1 MIVLSFGRTPYT
13 QTNTPK
19 TNNQQINLP
28 MKTTVPPRTGRTY
41 ATHNNQKSIS
51 PTHHTGLHT
60 NERPCT
66 DNAHV
71 EMTPSLS
78 NPTLEPHALFCPIEK
93 GTAPLTTAP
102 PLRALFT
109 QSTGPNTAKN
119 ETQKQQQLRNNNVMS
134 GCARCTLSHSDA
146 RLLSPPKSRL
156 AAHTPA
162 RATQPPGTS
171 HLRRHLAFPKPA
183 SVPTF
188 LCLSSILS
196 SIYGIICISSSSSLK
211 LYRTVVITTEY
222 NHE

>member
-1 MIVLSFGRTPYT
+1 
-13 QTNTPK
+13 
-19 TNNQQINLP
+19 

-51 PTHHTGLHT
+51 PTHHTGLYT

-146 RLLSPPKSRL
+146 RLLSPPKSRQPRTHRPAPPMSPSRPAQATGTCAATWRSRNPPPFQHFYAFL
-156 AAHTPA
+156 ASSP
-162 RATQPPGTS
+162 Q
-171 HLRRHLAFPKPA
+171 FMA
-183 SVPTF
+183 S
-188 LCLSSILS
+188 
-196 SIYGIICISSSSSLK
+196 YA
-211 LYRTVVITTEY
+211 
-222 NHE
+222 